1 MNIDPPVNRPRIARA
16 RRQRSVIPAA
26 VMFAILGGGVFATM
40 VQGREAREARGSV
53 LPGLDL
59 AASTAPT
66 ALLTPA
72 ASTAPPAPS
81 PVPMVPQVVSPITP
95 GLTQAPGSDQARAAR
110 ALERLRAPALI
121 VDLGPGRGDYTGL
134 AAQNAQSVGGG
145 GSSSVGAAASDPA
158 TAGATG
164 GLPAGTAEA
173 LSQAA
178 GANAPVN
185 GRRADNE
192 RFATRVSDDEVQV
205 VEARRLNHL
214 DRLVPQGAIIG
225 AVLETAINSD
235 LPGFARAIV
244 SRDVLSFDGS
254 AVLIPA
260 GSHVIGQYNSGV
272 AQGASRIFI
281 VWTRLIRPDGVS
293 VALGSPAID
302 DLGRGGV
309 AGKVNRHFLQR
320 FGSAILLSVLTG
332 GISAATASL
341 NRNGPTVIVGST
353 SEATSLAT
361 QADRGGEIPPT
372 IKTPQGV
379 NVRIFVAR
387 DLDFTSVGPVR

>member
-1 MNIDPPVNRPRIARA
+1 MSIDPPVNRPVIARVRA
-16 RRQRSVIPAA
+16 RRSIAPVVLTLA
-26 VMFAILGGGVFATM
+26 VLGGGVFTTM
-40 VQGREAREARGSV
+40 VQGRESREASGAN
-53 LPGLDL
+53 LPGLNIA
-59 AASTAPT
+59 AASAPA
-66 ALLTPA
+66 ALLAPALPAVTPA
-72 ASTAPPAPS
+72 SIPGTGMPQFVAS
-81 PVPMVPQVVSPITP
+81 PMPDRPRP
-95 GLTQAPGSDQARAAR
+95 PGSDQARAAR
-110 ALERLRAPALI
+110 TTERLRAPALI
-121 VDLGPGRGDYTGL
+121 VDLGPGRGDATGL
-134 AAQNAQSVGGG
+134 SQNAGQSVGGPGISAPGSGNGDPSPVPASPGG
-145 GSSSVGAAASDPA
+145 GS
-158 TAGATG
+158 G
-164 GLPAGTAEA
+164 GP

-178 GANAPVN
+178 GGDGSLNA
-185 GRRADNE
+185 RRADNE

-309 AGKVNRHFLQR
+309 SGKVNRHFLQR
-320 FGSAILLSVLTG
+320 FGSAILLSVLSG
-332 GISAATASL
+332 GISAASASL
-341 NRNGPTVIVGST
+341 SRNGPTVIVGST
-353 SEATSLAT
+353 SEATTLAS
-361 QADRGGEIPPT
+361 QADKSSDIPPT

>member
-1 MNIDPPVNRPRIARA
+1 MSIDPPVNRPAIARVKA
-16 RRQRSVIPAA
+16 RRSVAPVVLTLA
-26 VMFAILGGGVFATM
+26 VLGGAVFTTM
-40 VQGREAREARGSV
+40 VQGREAREAGGAT
-53 LPGLDL
+53 LPGLNI
-59 AASTAPT
+59 AAATAPA
-66 ALLTPA
+66 ALLAPATPA
-72 ASTAPPAPS
+72 VTPAPI
-81 PVPMVPQVVSPITP
+81 PGTGMPQFVATP
-95 GLTQAPGSDQARAAR
+95 TLDRRQPLGSDQARAAR
-110 ALERLRAPALI
+110 AQERLRAPALI
-121 VDLGPGRGDYTGL
+121 VDLGPGRGDTSGL
-134 AAQNAQSVGGG
+134 SQNAGQSVGGPGVMGPGSGNGDPSPVPAPGSG
-145 GSSSVGAAASDPA
+145 GP
-158 TAGATG
+158 
-164 GLPAGTAEA
+164 
-173 LSQAA
+173 LSQSA
-178 GANAPVN
+178 GGDGPLNA
-185 GRRADNE
+185 RRADNE
-192 RFATRVSDDEVQV
+192 RFATRVSGDEVQV

-281 VWTRLIRPDGVS
+281 IWTRLIRPDGVS

-320 FGSAILLSVLTG
+320 FGSAILLSVLSG
-332 GISAATASL
+332 GISAASASI

-353 SEATSLAT
+353 SEATTLAT
-361 QADRGGEIPPT
+361 QADKSSDIPPT